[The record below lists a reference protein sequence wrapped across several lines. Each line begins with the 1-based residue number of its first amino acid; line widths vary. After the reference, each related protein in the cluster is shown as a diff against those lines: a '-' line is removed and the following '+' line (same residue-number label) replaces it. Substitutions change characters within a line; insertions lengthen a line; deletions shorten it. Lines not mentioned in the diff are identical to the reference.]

1 VKFDYIVV
9 GAGSAGAVVAGRLSE
24 EAAVSVLLIEAGDNG
39 RNMNVQVPAAFPKQ
53 FTTKHDWNYTTEPE
67 PWLDHRAIYHPRG
80 RMLGG
85 SSGQNA
91 MIYIRGNRADYD
103 GWAANG
109 AVGWSYD
116 EVLPHFKK
124 SERNSRGA
132 SAFHGAD
139 GPLYIEDP
147 RDPNPLSQAFV
158 DAMIASG
165 LPANDDFNGAD
176 QLGAGHY
183 QVTQHRGRRWNTAD
197 GYVTPARKRSNFTVW
212 TDALVHRVTIEDG
225 RATGVIVERNG
236 SVETVK
242 AGAEVVLSA
251 GAFGSPHLLMLSG
264 VGPADHLREHGIDVV
279 VDNPNVGSH
288 LMDHPMYMLN
298 FETTAKGT
306 LLEAEKP
313 RQLVKY
319 LTRRK
324 GLLTSNIAE
333 AGGFFHTRSG
343 DAAPYMQFIA
353 APGYFWD
360 NGFGT
365 HPTPAYALG
374 CSMVGAA
381 STGEVRLK
389 DADPSNRA
397 SVKFNY
403 FSDPADMDAMVTA
416 IERARDVVA
425 SAPLAGVTGKE
436 IKPGA
441 HAKSRGELEASIR
454 RGVQHTYHP
463 ACTAR
468 MGTEADGVV
477 DWELRVHGISGLRVA
492 DASVFPVIP
501 HGNTHAPTVLVGE
514 KAADL
519 IKESR

>member
-1 VKFDYIVV
+1 MKFDYIVV
-9 GAGSAGAVVAGRLSE
+9 GAGSAGAVVAARLSE
-24 EAAVSVLLIEAGDNG
+24 EPAVSVLLIEAGDNG
-39 RNMNVQVPAAFPKQ
+39 RHLNVQVPAAFPKQ
-53 FTTKHDWNYTTEPE
+53 FNTKHDWNYTTEPE
-67 PWLDHRAIYHPRG
+67 PWLDNRAIYHPRG
-80 RMLGG
+80 KMLGG

-109 AVGWSYD
+109 ATGWSYD
-116 EVLPHFKK
+116 DVLPYFKK
-124 SERNSRGA
+124 SEKNSRGA
-132 SAFHGAD
+132 STFHGDD

-158 DAMIASG
+158 DAMVASG

-176 QLGAGHY
+176 QVGAGHY

-197 GYVTPARKRSNFTVW
+197 GYVTPARKRPNFTVW
-212 TDALVHRVTIEDG
+212 TDTLVHRVTIEGG
-225 RATGVIVERNG
+225 RATGVVVERNG

-264 VGPADHLREHGIDVV
+264 VGPADHLREHGVDVV
-279 VDNPNVGSH
+279 VDNPNVGAH

-306 LLEAEKP
+306 LFDAEKP
-313 RQLVKY
+313 SQLVKY
-319 LTRRK
+319 LARRK

-360 NGFGT
+360 NGFDS
-365 HPTPAYALG
+365 HPSPAYALG
-374 CSMVGAA
+374 LSMVGAA

-389 DADPSNRA
+389 NSDPSNQA

-416 IERARDVVA
+416 IERARDVAA
-425 SAPLAGVTGKE
+425 SGPLAGVTGKE
-436 IKPGA
+436 IKPGSD
-441 HAKSRGELEASIR
+441 AKSRGELEASIR
-454 RGVQHTYHP
+454 KGVQHTYHP

>member
-1 VKFDYIVV
+1 MKFDYIVV

-24 EAAVSVLLIEAGDNG
+24 ESAVSVLLIEAGDSG
-39 RNMNVQVPAAFPKQ
+39 RDLNVRVPAAFPKQ
-53 FTTKHDWNYTTEPE
+53 FTTKHDWNYQTEPE
-67 PWLDHRAIYHPRG
+67 PWLDNRAIYHPRG
-80 RMLGG
+80 KMLGG

-103 GWAANG
+103 GWAAKG
-109 AVGWSYD
+109 ATGWSYD
-116 EVLPHFKK
+116 DVLPYFKK
-124 SERNSRGA
+124 SEHNSRGA
-132 SAFHGAD
+132 SAFHGND

-147 RDPNPLSQAFV
+147 RDPNPLSHAFV
-158 DAMIASG
+158 DAMVASG
-165 LPANDDFNGAD
+165 LPVNDDFNGAD
-176 QLGAGHY
+176 QLGAGLY
-183 QVTQHRGRRWNTAD
+183 QVSQHRGRRWNTAD
-197 GYVTPARKRSNFTVW
+197 GYVTPARKRPNFTVW
-212 TDALVHRVTIEDG
+212 TDTLVHRVVIEDG
-225 RATGVIVERNG
+225 RATGVVVERNG

-264 VGPADHLREHGIDVV
+264 VGPADHLREHDINVV
-279 VDNPNVGSH
+279 VDNPNVGRH

-306 LLEAEKP
+306 LFEAEKP
-313 RQLVKY
+313 SQLVKY

-324 GLLTSNIAE
+324 GLLTSNIGE
-333 AGGFFHTRSG
+333 AGAFFHTRSG

-360 NGFGT
+360 NGFEL
-365 HPTPAYALG
+365 HPSPAYAIG

-389 DADPSNRA
+389 NADPGNQA

-416 IERARDVVA
+416 IERARDVA
-425 SAPLAGVTGKE
+425 GSGPLAGVTGKE
-436 IKPGA
+436 IKPGTD
-441 HAKSRGELEASIR
+441 AKSRGELEASIR

-468 MGTEADGVV
+468 MGTEVDGVV

>member
-1 VKFDYIVV
+1 VNVDYIVV
-9 GAGSAGAVVAGRLSE
+9 GAGSAGAVVAARLSE
-24 EAAVSVLLIEAGDNG
+24 DPSVSVLLIEAGGAG
-39 RNMNVQVPAAFPKQ
+39 RHLNIQVPAAFAKQ
-53 FTTKHDWNYTTEPE
+53 FTTQHDWNYQTEPE
-67 PWLDHRAIYHPRG
+67 PWLDNRSIYHPRG
-80 RMLGG
+80 KMLGG

-109 AVGWSYD
+109 AAGWSYD
-116 EVLPHFKK
+116 DVLPHFKK

-132 SAFHGAD
+132 NAFHGAD

-147 RDPNPLSQAFV
+147 RDPNPLSRAFV
-158 DAMIASG
+158 DAMVAAGI
-165 LPANDDFNGAD
+165 PANDDFNGAD
-176 QLGAGHY
+176 QLGAGLY
-183 QVTQHRGRRWNTAD
+183 QVTQRRGQRWNTAD
-197 GYVTPARKRSNFTVW
+197 GYVKPARKRPNFTVW
-212 TDALVHRVTIEDG
+212 TDTLVHRVVIEDG
-225 RATGVIVERNG
+225 RATGVLVERDG
-236 SVETVK
+236 KTSTVN
-242 AGAEVVLSA
+242 ANAEVVLSA
-251 GAFGSPHLLMLSG
+251 GAFGSPQLLMLSG
-264 VGPADHLREHGIDVV
+264 IGPADHLRAHGVEV
-279 VDNPNVGSH
+279 RVDNPNVGSH

-306 LLEAEKP
+306 LFEAEKP
-313 RQLVKY
+313 SQLVKY
-319 LTRRK
+319 LARRK
-324 GLLTSNIAE
+324 GLLTSNIGE
-333 AGGFFHTRSG
+333 AGAFFHTRPG

-360 NGFGT
+360 NGFES
-365 HPTPAYALG
+365 HPSPAYAIG

-389 DADPSNRA
+389 NSNPAEKA
-397 SVKFNY
+397 SVRFNY

-416 IERARDVVA
+416 IEKARDVAA
-425 SAPLAGVTGKE
+425 SGPLATVTGKE
-436 IKPGA
+436 IKPGPDE
-441 HAKSRGELEASIR
+441 KSRGELEASIR

-468 MGTEADGVV
+468 MGTESDGVV
-477 DWELRVHGISGLRVA
+477 DWQLRVHGISALRVA

-501 HGNTHAPTVLVGE
+501 HGNTHAPTVMVGE